1 LLASFPSREVNIGG
15 DCGSVSIACSLYGQS
30 EDDFESN
37 GIDSLSPNICDN
49 GNCDDGDSGGRGGG
63 IGGGGACLGGEKQ
76 VIVSNNESVSLLEA
90 EKSIPVSM
98 LELLASSSSIKLEVS
113 KRHSVVLTLQSGLE
127 EQEPSSLLC
136 SCSNAGLFE

>member
-1 LLASFPSREVNIGG
+1 MEVNIGG
-15 DCGSVSIACSLYGQS
+15 HCGSVRIACSLYGQS
-30 EDDFESN
+30 EDDSESN
-37 GIDSLSPNICDN
+37 GIDSLSLNICDN

-63 IGGGGACLGGEKQ
+63 IGGGGACLGGGKQ
-76 VIVSNNESVSLLEA
+76 VTVSNNEFVSLLAA
-90 EKSIPVSM
+90 EKSMPVSM
-98 LELLASSSSIKLEVS
+98 LELLASSSIKLEDP